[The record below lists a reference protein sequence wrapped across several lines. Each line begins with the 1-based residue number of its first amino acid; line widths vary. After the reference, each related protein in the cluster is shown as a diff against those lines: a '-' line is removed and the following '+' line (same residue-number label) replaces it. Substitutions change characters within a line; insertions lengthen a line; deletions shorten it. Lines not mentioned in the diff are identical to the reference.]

1 MLTLRQGDLS
11 VARKALLFRNL
22 GRPSSPYKHTRDLR
36 GHFSVYFI
44 YLTERKRQH
53 KQGERQAEG
62 EGEADSLMIWEPD
75 VGLHP
80 RTLRS

>member
-1 MLTLRQGDLS
+1 
-11 VARKALLFRNL
+11 LF
-22 GRPSSPYKHTRDLR
+22 
-36 GHFSVYFI
+36 
-44 YLTERKRQH
+44 ERERESEL

-62 EGEADSLMIWEPD
+62 AAGSPLSREPN